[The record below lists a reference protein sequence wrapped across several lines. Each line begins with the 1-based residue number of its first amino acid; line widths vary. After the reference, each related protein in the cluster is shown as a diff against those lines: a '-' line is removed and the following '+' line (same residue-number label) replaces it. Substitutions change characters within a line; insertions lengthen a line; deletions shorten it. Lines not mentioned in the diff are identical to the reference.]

1 MLFLTLMT
9 STICDSLLVGDL
21 EKFLQ
26 TIDELAFLGGTVST
40 KQFDNSLEDCAHLF
54 GRGLP
59 EHS

>member
-1 MLFLTLMT
+1 MT